1 MHVMCTSRHLTL
13 SSPFPNQTFA
23 TLTQQQLPEA
33 QEIYAPTFSEEMAD
47 VGAVGDAVPEGAVA
61 AEAAEA
67 AWAEAVEGVVPVP
80 APEGGEEEEES
91 EPEEEEKEQ
100 TVVKGKGGGKKKKGP
115 KVKETP
121 SRRSTRSPATAA
133 VIKSAATP
141 TPKRVRA
148 LPSVKVPPSSTSKAS
163 KKAAPVSRKAPK
175 KKGAQSEAGKVIAKS
190 KRK

>member
-1 MHVMCTSRHLTL
+1 
-13 SSPFPNQTFA
+13 
-23 TLTQQQLPEA
+23 
-33 QEIYAPTFSEEMAD
+33 MAD
-47 VGAVGDAVPEGAVA
+47 VGTVGDAVPEGAVA

-67 AWAEAVEGVVPVP
+67 AWAEAVEGQGAVPVP

-91 EPEEEEKEQ
+91 EPEEEEEELP
-100 TVVKGKGGGKKKKGP
+100 VVKGKGGGKKKKGP

-121 SRRSTRSPATAA
+121 SRRSTRSPGAA

-175 KKGAQSEAGKVIAKS
+175 KKGPQSAAGKVIAKS